1 MKQKIF
7 KVSLGLFF
15 TVSIYGCN
23 SDNNNSTDNVSAGDA
38 YSVTAIDGYLKG
50 AEVWLDLN
58 NNFLLDANEPSAI
71 SVEGGIAT
79 LDVTGIDDPTLYP
92 VVVRAIVGQ
101 TIDETEG
108 EITEPFVMSAPAGE
122 SAVTP
127 LTTIVHNSMKKD
139 PSLSKEDA
147 VQKLANELGIESDDV
162 LGDFIAGEGKPK
174 AAYAA
179 EQIVSMG
186 ALPESPD
193 DLAKAAD
200 QTSTES
206 SKFELVVTAVNQ
218 DIKEILD
225 TVSDSQTVEEIK
237 QDLAAIPPQ
246 VPPTDSDGDGIPD
259 SIDAFDQDPTEWVDS
274 DQDNLGDNEDDPYL
288 NDSDNDSYSNNVD
301 LFPNDATE
309 WFDDDNDG
317 LGDNEDD
324 PYPNDSDN
332 DSYAN
337 NIDRFPNDAT
347 EWFDDDNDGLGDNED
362 DQSLNDTDNDAIAND
377 IDNCTTVANQ
387 DQADFDQDGLG
398 DACDNNVDLTWNVTN
413 WNDATWQ

>member
-259 SIDAFDQDPTEWVDS
+259 SIDAFDQDPTEWWI
-274 DQDNLGDNEDDPYL
+274 
-288 NDSDNDSYSNNVD
+288 
-301 LFPNDATE
+301 ATKTI
-309 WFDDDNDG
+309 
-317 LGDNEDD
+317 
-324 PYPNDSDN
+324 S
-332 DSYAN
+332 
-337 NIDRFPNDAT
+337 
-347 EWFDDDNDGLGDNED
+347 
-362 DQSLNDTDNDAIAND
+362 
-377 IDNCTTVANQ
+377 
-387 DQADFDQDGLG
+387 
-398 DACDNNVDLTWNVTN
+398 VTMKMILI
-413 WNDATWQ
+413 

>member
-1 MKQKIF
+1 MIFGTIYKLKPYAIPLLIDKLINCTNHLYCHNKLDNDIKQKIF

-23 SDNNNSTDNVSAGDA
+23 SDNNNSTGNVSAGDA
-38 YSVTAIDGYLKG
+38 YSVTAID
-50 AEVWLDLN
+50 
-58 NNFLLDANEPSAI
+58 
-71 SVEGGIAT
+71 
-79 LDVTGIDDPTLYP
+79 
-92 VVVRAIVGQ
+92 
-101 TIDETEG
+101 ETEG
-108 EITEPFVMSAPAGE
+108 EVTEPFVMSAPAGE

-193 DLAKAAD
+193 DLAEAAD

-206 SKFELVVTAVNQ
+206 SKFELIVTAVNQ

-274 DQDNLGDNEDDPYL
+274 DQDNLGDNEDDPY
-288 NDSDNDSYSNNVD
+288 
-301 LFPNDATE
+301 
-309 WFDDDNDG
+309 
-317 LGDNEDD
+317 
-324 PYPNDSDN
+324 PNDSDN

-377 IDNCTTVANQ
+377 TDNCTTVANQ